1 MSEKPSTAD
10 SLTTAPA
17 DPVRWKFVNH
27 RLLEGQADDR
37 IPMNGSVAVSKRTAS
52 AHRAFA
58 RRRHQLM
65 FKKWSQAR
73 EID

>member
-1 MSEKPSTAD
+1 MSDKTSAN
-10 SLTTAPA
+10 SLTSAPS
-17 DPVRWKFVNH
+17 DPERWAFANPW
-27 RLLEGQADDR
+27 LTEGQADDR
-37 IPMNGSVAVSKRTAS
+37 TPMNGSVAVSDRTPS

-73 EID
+73 RD